1 MINLALAGYIMS
13 FYVIGMNTKIDTTM
27 RVAMQHK
34 VGMFNLRE
42 EVFMYS
48 FRPWDIRK
56 RWTNLCSCPTE
67 YKAYTHITNAP
78 EHPESTWKEGS
89 SAGPICALAQLSTKH
104 TPISQTHQNT
114 QRACGKRVQAS
125 TKNAVELMKL
135 PCNTSA

>member
-1 MINLALAGYIMS
+1 LENLVINLALAGYIMS

-42 EVFMYS
+42 EVVMYS

-78 EHPESTWKEGS
+78 EHPESMWKEGASIDEERCGANETAMYHFRIVQS
-89 SAGPICALAQLSTKH
+89 SLRYKSVCYKATSTIAGAGFGLFL
-104 TPISQTHQNT
+104 
-114 QRACGKRVQAS
+114 
-125 TKNAVELMKL
+125 
-135 PCNTSA
+135 